1 MKPLAYKLRPKD
13 FEQVIGQEHLVGKN
27 SVIRLMVEKDA
38 LKSFILYGEPGTG
51 KSTIASI
58 IKGYHPLSTFEFNA
72 SIDAKKK
79 LASIIDEAKNMIGAI
94 LIVDEI
100 HRMKKDIQDYLLP
113 YTEDGTVVLIGLT
126 STNAYYTV
134 NQAIR
139 SRCNLYKTNRITKE
153 QLIEYI
159 SNVADNELKLAIR
172 NSDRDEIFSYV
183 AKYSNG
189 EIRTAINMLESLS
202 LLNTEVTKENINNII
217 HSPNITMDHDGDGHY
232 TTLSALQKSIRGSDV
247 NASLHYLARLVI
259 VGDLES
265 ITRRLLVIAY
275 EDIGLANP
283 NIGQKALAA
292 CISAERLGFP
302 EARIP
307 LANLIVELALSPK
320 SEMGY
325 SALDRAIVD
334 INDGSSFEIP
344 DHIKDFTPQYKYP
357 HDYEGAIVKQQY
369 LPDEL
374 VDREYFQPKQNSKI
388 EKQLYDRYMQLK
400 TFFESE

>member
-1 MKPLAYKLRPKD
+1 MRPLAYKLRPKNFD
-13 FEQVIGQEHLVGKN
+13 EVIGQEHLVGPN

-38 LKSFILYGEPGTG
+38 LKSFILFGDPGTG

-58 IKGYHPLSTFEFNA
+58 IKGYYPLNTFEFNA
-72 SIDAKKK
+72 SIDVKKK
-79 LASIIDEAKNMIGAI
+79 LSSIIDESHRMNGAI

-113 YTEDGTVVLIGLT
+113 HTEDGTVVLIGLT

-139 SRCNLYKTNRITKE
+139 SRCNLYKTNRISQE
-153 QLIEYI
+153 ELIKYI
-159 SNVADNELKLAIR
+159 SEIANTQLKLDIAV
-172 NSDRDEIFSYV
+172 DDKDDIFIYI

-202 LLNTEVTKENINNII
+202 LLGEVITKDNINNVIKN
-217 HSPNITMDHDGDGHY
+217 PNITMDHDGDGHY

-247 NASLHYLARLVI
+247 NASLHYLARLV
-259 VGDLES
+259 VAGDLES

-283 NIGQKALAA
+283 NIGQKALSA
-292 CISAERLGFP
+292 CIAAERLGFP

-320 SEMGY
+320 SEMCY
-325 SALDRAIVD
+325 SALDRAIAD
-334 INDGSSFEIP
+334 ISSGYSFEIP

-374 VDREYFQPKQNSKI
+374 IDREYFRPKQNSKV
-388 EKQLYDRYMQLK
+388 EKQLYERYCQLK
-400 TFFESE
+400 EFFGKD